1 MMNKRLEQAIILGL
15 ILTGFNSFVYAA
27 EDINGNNS
35 SGNVNVGSNEEYGQ
49 VSGYY
54 QKNETNDIVING
66 ENTVYV
72 EGKAYEINGIYGWSD
87 GEISSVKV
95 SVSGGT
101 VKLENGTV
109 ESVQDG
115 SGSKGGNING
125 NFAYSADKEA
135 TAKNGTVII
144 NNGTVGAGKGTVY
157 GVNGSFAWS
166 DRGSAVAEG
175 GQVTISGNSE
185 VNFLSVP
192 NNTYRG
198 IIGSQAFTNE
208 WGDSKADATAINGRV
223 TISGGTIDGA
233 TYVLGNLAY
242 TNNNT
247 GGEAYAEN
255 GHVII
260 NEDTGTTVINNS
272 IRGSYTRSTTGDSV
286 AKNSTVEIHAGT
298 INGDIYGGYSL
309 VNKYGNID
317 VSGNQVQVLGGTVT
331 SNVIVGGYGGHF
343 GTAGQSMIIQDNK
356 IILGGEA
363 TVQGSVI
370 GAYFRLPNFTP
381 DSDFES
387 VVKDN
392 TITVTGNV
400 NLQDADLYG
409 AYISGVNTIKENSG
423 NDLII
428 DNWKGQQVNS
438 LNNFN
443 NIKFQN
449 IDWENEGIVVE
460 VLNNNATTSL
470 ENTMIDLRNSTTLSG
485 GVSLKENDYMYFI
498 KSANG
503 SIGTN
508 ENNIL
513 VNQDGESDNIFTAGV
528 ALEGTGKVE
537 VEADGSVKYTI
548 TDVNNTE
555 QIDIVPVN
563 SSLAA
568 AFVINGND
576 LVVDGLNAM
585 EQDQLFGVK
594 TFAIV
599 EGHDSSYDVADDL
612 KVNGWN
618 GLYGVGNIKE
628 YKDGNLSYAAFF
640 ENGTANYR
648 TFNSFMDEVIRGDGS
663 IVYNGGGIAGRYKK
677 NDGFYTEAS
686 LRAGLLKNELK
697 NMFKDGNGSIYGYKT
712 ESPYYAFHL
721 GIGKVIVIE
730 EDRNIDLY
738 ARYYHTYNDGDNFT
752 VAGDRFEVDS
762 INSDKV
768 RIGTR
773 YNVNNDKDI
782 STYYGLA
789 WEYEFNGDADV
800 SVNGQKLPG
809 ETLQGSS
816 GFAEI
821 GFVQRNSSPWSFEGR
836 VRGYVGE
843 REGVSGLLRATY
855 SF

>member
-1 MMNKRLEQAIILGL
+1 MKKHRLERAVLLGL
-15 ILTGFNSFVYAA
+15 IFISLNTLCYVVNI
-27 EDINGNNS
+27 DGNNS
-35 SGNVNVGSNEEYGQ
+35 
-49 VSGYY
+49 
-54 QKNETNDIVING
+54 
-66 ENTVYV
+66 
-72 EGKAYEINGIYGWSD
+72 NGIINIQNGAYGD
-87 GEISSVKV
+87 
-95 SVSGGT
+95 
-101 VKLENGTV
+101 
-109 ESVQDG
+109 
-115 SGSKGGNING
+115 
-125 NFAYSADKEA
+125 
-135 TAKNGTVII
+135 
-144 NNGTVGAGKGTVY
+144 
-157 GVNGSFAWS
+157 
-166 DRGSAVAEG
+166 
-175 GQVTISGNSE
+175 
-185 VNFLSVP
+185 
-192 NNTYRG
+192 
-198 IIGSQAFTNE
+198 IIG
-208 WGDSKADATAINGRV
+208 K
-223 TISGGTIDGA
+223 GA
-233 TYVLGNLAY
+233 TYSGYIDESKINENANVTLTNVTAQRVFGGASYNNPVSQDIPFVTEA
-242 TNNNT
+242 NNNIVKV
-247 GGEAYAEN
+247 Y
-255 GHVII
+255 
-260 NEDTGTTVINNS
+260 
-272 IRGSYTRSTTGDSV
+272 DSNID
-286 AKNSTVEIHAGT
+286 K
-298 INGDIYGGYSL
+298 IYGGMSTMGNGSDGGHSQTKNNQLYIESSEINDAVYGQMAVL
-309 VNKYGNID
+309 YPGVNN
-317 VSGNQVQVLGGTVT
+317 
-331 SNVIVGGYGGHF
+331 SNVIVEDGNLRLKDSLVNGEVYGNVASVNISDGNLLISN
-343 GTAGQSMIIQDNK
+343 GTTTIENSIIKSDTYSAYTESYYPTGDSEIKILDNSMIIKDASELNNVYGACAYLQGNDSLSK
-356 IILGGEA
+356 IELNGNEIVIENGIVKGNLYLAYVAGNNTEVDISNNSL
-363 TVQGSVI
+363 TVKSGANLEKSNIYGYYTCDAQGNE
-370 GAYFRLPNFTP
+370 YQTN
-381 DSDFES
+381 
-387 VVKDN
+387 N
-392 TITVTGNV
+392 TI
-400 NLQDADLYG
+400 
-409 AYISGVNTIKENSG
+409 SNTFIVEG
-423 NDLII
+423 
-428 DNWKGQQVNS
+428 WKGKINS
-438 LNNFN
+438 INNFN

-470 ENTMIDLRNSTTLSG
+470 ENTKIDLRDSTTLSG
-485 GVSLKENDYMYFI
+485 GNSLKKNDYMYFI

-503 SIGTN
+503 SIGTD

-548 TDVNNTE
+548 TDVNNTD

-563 SSLAA
+563 SSLAT
-568 AFVINGND
+568 AFVINGSD

-677 NDGFYTEAS
+677 DNGFYTEAS

-721 GIGKVIVIE
+721 GIGKVIDIK
-730 EDRNIDLY
+730 EDRNLDLY
-738 ARYYHTYNDGDNFT
+738 ARYYHTYNNGDNFT
-752 VAGDRFEVDS
+752 VAGDKFEVDS
-762 INSDKV
+762 ITSDKV

>member
-1 MMNKRLEQAIILGL
+1 MRKNVFKNIDFVILSVLIGAGLNSNIALARDNFDGSNNGGQVNITGGEYGYVWGIQGSNNNVATNDNNYANGAKVIVNGNVIVSELYGGNAQLSALCNEKDQVNETKNNSVFIGNGAIIETVVFGGYAVSGL
-15 ILTGFNSFVYAA
+15 QGSGTYNIQTTSEGNTVIFDNATIKYNAAGNLYGNVAQHWGANGEVVASGIKGQVTIDIKNKSQIETIVVGNYAA
-27 EDINGNNS
+27 SVFGGKSYVIAKDGYIT
-35 SGNVNVGSNEEYGQ
+35 VTDSN
-49 VSGYY
+49 VSGYIAGGMVDRFASEG
-54 QKNETNDIVING
+54 NTLVSNNVI
-66 ENTVYV
+66 
-72 EGKAYEINGIYGWSD
+72 EINQGSYVKDIYAGRIDCMS
-87 GEISSVKV
+87 GREKGEKEISD
-95 SVSGGT
+95 
-101 VKLENGTV
+101 N
-109 ESVQDG
+109 
-115 SGSKGGNING
+115 
-125 NFAYSADKEA
+125 
-135 TAKNGTVII
+135 TVII
-144 NNGTVGAGKGTVY
+144 N
-157 GVNGSFAWS
+157 
-166 DRGSAVAEG
+166 
-175 GQVTISGNSE
+175 
-185 VNFLSVP
+185 
-192 NNTYRG
+192 
-198 IIGSQAFTNE
+198 
-208 WGDSKADATAINGRV
+208 
-223 TISGGTIDGA
+223 GGTIDGNIYA
-233 TYVLGNLAY
+233 SYFYNENDVENISK
-242 TNNNT
+242 NNNIIL
-247 GGEAYAEN
+247 N
-255 GHVII
+255 G
-260 NEDTGTTVINNS
+260 N
-272 IRGSYTRSTTGDSV
+272 
-286 AKNSTVEIHAGT
+286 
-298 INGDIYGGYSL
+298 
-309 VNKYGNID
+309 
-317 VSGNQVQVLGGTVT
+317 
-331 SNVIVGGYGGHF
+331 SNVRN
-343 GTAGQSMIIQDNK
+343 AN
-356 IILGGEA
+356 
-363 TVQGSVI
+363 
-370 GAYFRLPNFTP
+370 
-381 DSDFES
+381 
-387 VVKDN
+387 
-392 TITVTGNV
+392 
-400 NLQDADLYG
+400 LYG
-409 AYISGVNTIKENSG
+409 ANIMGENTTDNS
-423 NDLII
+423 LII

-721 GIGKVIVIE
+721 GIGKVIDIE

-762 INSDKV
+762 ITSDKV

-773 YNVNNDKDI
+773 YNINNDKDI

-836 VRGYVGE
+836 VHGYVGE

>member
-1 MMNKRLEQAIILGL
+1 MGKCILERALLLGL
-15 ILTGFNSFVYAA
+15 IFTSLNTLCYAVSIDGNDSNGIINIHDGTYGDIIGKGAVISVSKDESKINENANVTLTNVTANRVFGGASYTSPVSYDMLFVA
-27 EDINGNNS
+27 
-35 SGNVNVGSNEEYGQ
+35 
-49 VSGYY
+49 
-54 QKNETNDIVING
+54 ETNNNFVSIYKSNID
-66 ENTVYV
+66 E
-72 EGKAYEINGIYGWSD
+72 IYG
-87 GEISSVKV
+87 GMATV
-95 SVSGGT
+95 S
-101 VKLENGTV
+101 
-109 ESVQDG
+109 
-115 SGSKGGNING
+115 GNING
-125 NFAYSADKEA
+125 GYSKTKNNQLYIESSEINDAVYGQMAVLYPGANNSNMIVEDGKLLLKDSLVNGEVYGNVASVNISDGNILISNGTTTIENSIVKSDIYSA
-135 TAKNGTVII
+135 
-144 NNGTVGAGKGTVY
+144 
-157 GVNGSFAWS
+157 
-166 DRGSAVAEG
+166 
-175 GQVTISGNSE
+175 
-185 VNFLSVP
+185 
-192 NNTYRG
+192 
-198 IIGSQAFTNE
+198 
-208 WGDSKADATAINGRV
+208 
-223 TISGGTIDGA
+223 
-233 TYVLGNLAY
+233 Y
-242 TNNNT
+242 TQ
-247 GGEAYAEN
+247 
-255 GHVII
+255 
-260 NEDTGTTVINNS
+260 
-272 IRGSYTRSTTGDSV
+272 SYYPTGDS
-286 AKNSTVEIHAGT
+286 EIK
-298 INGDIYGGYSL
+298 ILDN
-309 VNKYGNID
+309 
-317 VSGNQVQVLGGTVT
+317 
-331 SNVIVGGYGGHF
+331 
-343 GTAGQSMIIQDNK
+343 SMII
-356 IILGGEA
+356 
-363 TVQGSVI
+363 
-370 GAYFRLPNFTP
+370 
-381 DSDFES
+381 
-387 VVKDN
+387 KDASELN
-392 TITVTGNV
+392 NV
-400 NLQDADLYG
+400 YG
-409 AYISGVNTIKENSG
+409 ACAYLQG
-423 NDLII
+423 NDSLSKIELNGNEI
-428 DNWKGQQVNS
+428 VIENGIVKGNLYLAYVAGNNTEVDISNNSLTVKSGANLEKSNIYGYYTCDEQGNEYQTNNTVGNTFIVEGWKGKINS
-438 LNNFN
+438 INNFN

-460 VLNNNATTSL
+460 VLNNNAITSL
-470 ENTMIDLRNSTTLSG
+470 ENTKIDLRDSTTLSG
-485 GVSLKENDYMYFI
+485 GTSLKKNDYMYFI

-513 VNQDGESDNIFTAGV
+513 VNQDGESDNIFIAGV

-548 TDVNNTE
+548 TDVNNTD
-555 QIDIVPVN
+555 QIDFVPVN

-568 AFVINGND
+568 AFVINGSD

-599 EGHDSSYDVADDL
+599 EGYDSSYDVADDL

-677 NDGFYTEAS
+677 DNGFYTEAS

-721 GIGKVIVIE
+721 GIGKVIDIK
-730 EDRNIDLY
+730 EDRDLDLY

-752 VAGDRFEVDS
+752 VAGDVFEVDS
-762 INSDKV
+762 ITSDKV

-800 SVNGQKLPG
+800 RVNGQKLPG

>member
-1 MMNKRLEQAIILGL
+1 MKNKKLEQAILLGL
-15 ILTGFNSFVYAA
+15 IFTSFNNLVYAA
-27 EDINGNNS
+27 DDINGNNS
-35 SGNVNVGSNEEYGQ
+35 NGNINIGQNEEYGQ

-54 QKNETNDIVING
+54 QKNEINDIVING

-72 EGKAYEINGIYGWSD
+72 EGKANEINGIYGWSD
-87 GEISSVKV
+87 GGISSVKV
-95 SVSGGT
+95 SVSGGA
-101 VKLENGTV
+101 VKLEGGTV
-109 ESVQDG
+109 ENIQDG
-115 SGSKGGNING
+115 SGYKGGNING
-125 NFAYSADKEA
+125 NFAYSYDKEA
-135 TAKNGTVII
+135 TAKYGTVTI

-166 DRGSAVAEG
+166 NRESALAEG

-185 VNFLSVP
+185 VNFSSVP
-192 NNTYRG
+192 NSTYRG

-208 WGDSKADATAINGRV
+208 WGENKADATATKGSV
-223 TISGGTIDGA
+223 TISGGTIGEK

-242 TNNNT
+242 ANGYK
-247 GGEAYAEN
+247 GGEAYADD

-260 NEDTGTTVINNS
+260 NEDTGTTLIDSSV
-272 IRGSYTRSTTGDSV
+272 RGSYTRSTTGDSV
-286 AKNSTVEIHAGT
+286 ATNSTVEIHAGT
-298 INGDIYGGYSL
+298 VNGDIYGGYGL
-309 VNKYGNID
+309 VNRDGNID
-317 VSGNQVQVLGGTVT
+317 VSGNQVKILGGTVK
-331 SNVIVGGYGGHF
+331 NVLGGYGSHF
-343 GTAGQSMIIQDNK
+343 GQNSQSMIIQDNH
-356 IILGGEA
+356 IILSGEA
-363 TVQGSVI
+363 VVQGKVY
-370 GAYFRLPNFTP
+370 GGYFRLPNLVP
-381 DSDFES
+381 DGDFES
-387 VVKDN
+387 IVKDN

-400 NLQDADLYG
+400 DLKDADLYG
-409 AYISGVNTIKENSG
+409 SFISGVDTIKENSG
-423 NDLII
+423 NDLIV
-428 DNWKGQQVNS
+428 DNWKGRQVNS
-438 LNNFN
+438 INNFN
-443 NIKFQN
+443 DIKFQN

-460 VLNNNATTSL
+460 VLNDNATTSL
-470 ENTMIDLRNSTTLSG
+470 ENTKIDLRNSTTLSG
-485 GVSLKENDYMYFI
+485 GTELKKNDYMYFI

-548 TDVNNTE
+548 TDVNNTD

-663 IVYNGGGIAGRYKK
+663 IVYNGGGIAGRYRKD
-677 NDGFYTEAS
+677 NGFYTEAS

-721 GIGKVIVIE
+721 GIGKVIDIK
-730 EDRNIDLY
+730 EDRDLDLY

-752 VAGDRFEVDS
+752 VAGDVFEVDS
-762 INSDKV
+762 ITSDKV

>member
-1 MMNKRLEQAIILGL
+1 MKKHRLERAVLLGL
-15 ILTGFNSFVYAA
+15 IFISLNTLCYAVNI
-27 EDINGNNS
+27 DGNNS
-35 SGNVNVGSNEEYGQ
+35 
-49 VSGYY
+49 
-54 QKNETNDIVING
+54 
-66 ENTVYV
+66 
-72 EGKAYEINGIYGWSD
+72 NGIINIQNGAYGD
-87 GEISSVKV
+87 
-95 SVSGGT
+95 
-101 VKLENGTV
+101 
-109 ESVQDG
+109 
-115 SGSKGGNING
+115 
-125 NFAYSADKEA
+125 
-135 TAKNGTVII
+135 
-144 NNGTVGAGKGTVY
+144 
-157 GVNGSFAWS
+157 
-166 DRGSAVAEG
+166 
-175 GQVTISGNSE
+175 
-185 VNFLSVP
+185 
-192 NNTYRG
+192 
-198 IIGSQAFTNE
+198 IIG
-208 WGDSKADATAINGRV
+208 K
-223 TISGGTIDGA
+223 GA
-233 TYVLGNLAY
+233 TYSGYIDGSKINENANVTLTNVTAQRVFGGASYNNPVSQDIPFVTEA
-242 TNNNT
+242 NNNIVKV
-247 GGEAYAEN
+247 Y
-255 GHVII
+255 
-260 NEDTGTTVINNS
+260 
-272 IRGSYTRSTTGDSV
+272 DSNID
-286 AKNSTVEIHAGT
+286 K
-298 INGDIYGGYSL
+298 IYGGMSTMGNGSDGGHSQTKNNQLYIESSEINDAVYGQMAVL
-309 VNKYGNID
+309 YPGVNN
-317 VSGNQVQVLGGTVT
+317 
-331 SNVIVGGYGGHF
+331 SNVIVEDGNLRLKDSLVNGEVYGNVASVNISDGNLLISN
-343 GTAGQSMIIQDNK
+343 GTTTIENSIIKSDTYSAYTESYYPTGDSEIKILDNSMIIKDASELNNVYGACAYLQGNDSLSK
-356 IILGGEA
+356 IELNGNEIVIENGIVKGNLYLAYVAGNNTEVDISNNSL
-363 TVQGSVI
+363 TVKSGANLEKSNIYGYYTCDAQGNE
-370 GAYFRLPNFTP
+370 YQTN
-381 DSDFES
+381 
-387 VVKDN
+387 N
-392 TITVTGNV
+392 TI
-400 NLQDADLYG
+400 
-409 AYISGVNTIKENSG
+409 SNTFIVEG
-423 NDLII
+423 
-428 DNWKGQQVNS
+428 WKGKINS
-438 LNNFN
+438 INNFN

-470 ENTMIDLRNSTTLSG
+470 ENTKIDLRNSTTLSG
-485 GVSLKENDYMYFI
+485 GIELKKNDYMYFI

-503 SIGTN
+503 SIGTD

-548 TDVNNTE
+548 TDVNNTD

-563 SSLAA
+563 SSLAT
-568 AFVINGND
+568 AFVINGSD

-677 NDGFYTEAS
+677 DNGFYTEAS

-721 GIGKVIVIE
+721 GIGKVIDIK
-730 EDRNIDLY
+730 EDRNLDLY

-752 VAGDRFEVDS
+752 VAGDKFEVDS
-762 INSDKV
+762 ITSDKL